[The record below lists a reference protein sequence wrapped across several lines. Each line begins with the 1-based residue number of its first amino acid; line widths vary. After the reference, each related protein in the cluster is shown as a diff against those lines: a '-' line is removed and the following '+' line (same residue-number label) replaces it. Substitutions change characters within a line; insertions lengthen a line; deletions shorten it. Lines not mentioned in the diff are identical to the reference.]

1 MPQTCLYFGN
11 VMHARLRPFR
21 HRFVY
26 GVFSMLVD
34 LEALPEID
42 RTSRLFGFNRVRL
55 FSFDDADHGARDGT
69 STLAWV
75 RARLAE
81 AGLEAAGARIFALCF
96 PRILGYVFNPIT
108 VYYAYDAAGRLGA
121 ILYEVKNTFGDQ
133 HGYLIPVDPDRAAGA
148 PVIQRAAKRF
158 HVSPFIDMRA
168 AYRFRV
174 DEPEDRLA
182 LLIRED
188 MPEGE
193 LLVASQTAKRVA
205 WSDANLLRAFFR
217 YPLLTA
223 KIMGAIH
230 WEALRLWVK
239 GATYHPRPSPPD
251 DPVETV
257 RPTLPGPAMEGGR
270 HA

>member
-34 LEALPEID
+34 LEALPELD

-133 HGYLIPVDPDRAAGA
+133 HGYLIPVAAAREPGS
-148 PVIQRAAKRF
+148 PVVQRAAKRF

-168 AYRFRV
+168 DYRFRV
-174 DEPEDRLA
+174 NEPEEKLA

-188 MPEGE
+188 TPAGE
-193 LLVASQTAKRVA
+193 LLVASQTARRVT
-205 WSDANLLRAFFR
+205 WSDRALLHAFFR

-223 KIMGAIH
+223 KVMGAIH
-230 WEALRLWVK
+230 WEALRLWIK
-239 GATYHPRPSPPD
+239 GAKYHPRPAPPAD
-251 DPVETV
+251 AVETV
-257 RPTLPGPAMEGGR
+257 EPVATGQGH
-270 HA
+270 HARV